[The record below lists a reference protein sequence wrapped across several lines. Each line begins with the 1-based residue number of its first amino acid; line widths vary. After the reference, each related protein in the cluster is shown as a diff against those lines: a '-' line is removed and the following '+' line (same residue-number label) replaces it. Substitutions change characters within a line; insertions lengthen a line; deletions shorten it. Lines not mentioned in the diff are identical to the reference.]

1 VSSSSSSAR
10 AAATAAAGTGPS
22 VPLFKYARE
31 AQTGKAARS
40 PAASTGGNLRGHWA
54 QTGHGDVPDFD
65 SSICARLS
73 CSASGAATGSP
84 EPPTDAQVP

>member
-10 AAATAAAGTGPS
+10 AAATATAGTGPS

-40 PAASTGGNLRGHWA
+40 PAASTGRNLRGHWA

-65 SSICARLS
+65 GSICALVLLGLRRRGGV
-73 CSASGAATGSP
+73 ARP
-84 EPPTDAQVP
+84 QTDAQVP